1 MFGSILTELFPNE
14 CSVLEIA
21 PNRYVYP
28 IFKNGSSS
36 LYRSG
41 FNLVD
46 KNHLKSIET
55 IEVYVRNPHE
65 RFISGVQTYLS
76 NLDPSLDRTTALY
89 FVEKYF
95 FLNRHFC
102 PQLFWLIN
110 LARFTKAT
118 MTIRPIQ
125 ELSEIT
131 NLTVNQS
138 VRNSELIERFSNNSK
153 IKFYN
158 EMDEVLTV
166 NLCGQ
171 TVGLKSIFDVL
182 KSNYDD
188 LYPEAFQYLK
198 DIVNVVPEGRSTS
211 EY

>member
-41 FNLVD
+41 FKLVD
-46 KNHLKSIET
+46 KDHLQHINN
-55 IEVYVRNPHE
+55 IEVFVRNPHE

-76 NLDPSLDRTTALY
+76 RLDPSLDQTTALY

-110 LARFTKAT
+110 LARFTDAT
-118 MTIRPIQ
+118 LTIRPIQ
-125 ELSEIT
+125 ELAQIT
-131 NLTVNQS
+131 NLNENQTVKN
-138 VRNSELIERFSNNSK
+138 VELIKRFGSNTK

-171 TVGLKSIFDVL
+171 TVDLKSIFNVL

-198 DIVNVVPEGRSTS
+198 GIVNVVP
-211 EY
+211 